1 MGTACS
7 PGAPA
12 SPRHCSLSPLS
23 CPQPPVP
30 AWQRP
35 QLAPVITPISPV
47 VRGRW
52 GKAARSEAVRMEA
65 VMTEAVKRE
74 ELEELKKEVV
84 EGGEV
89 EDGGTRRPISSTIHR
104 RRWSVTSPRLPYPT
118 APPYWHDRGW
128 CRALH
133 AAARRASS
141 VRPVRWRR
149 RTRLPEPR
157 LQETRLP

>member
-1 MGTACS
+1 
-7 PGAPA
+7 
-12 SPRHCSLSPLS
+12 
-23 CPQPPVP
+23 
-30 AWQRP
+30 
-35 QLAPVITPISPV
+35 
-47 VRGRW
+47 
-52 GKAARSEAVRMEA
+52 MEA

-74 ELEELKKEVV
+74 EREEVEKVEEVV
-84 EGGEV
+84 EVEVEV
-89 EDGGTRRPISSTIHR
+89 EDGGTRRPILSTIHR

-149 RTRLPEPR
+149 RTRVPETR